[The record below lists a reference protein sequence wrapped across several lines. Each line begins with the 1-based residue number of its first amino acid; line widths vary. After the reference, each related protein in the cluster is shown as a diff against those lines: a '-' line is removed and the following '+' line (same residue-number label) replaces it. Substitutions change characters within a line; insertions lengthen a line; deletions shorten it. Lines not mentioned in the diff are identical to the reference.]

1 MTFEGGLH
9 YIMNFGYGSDSCD
22 KFLSI
27 FEKHGFYAELM
38 TSWSI
43 IAIDESTE

>member
-9 YIMNFGYGSDSCD
+9 YLMNFAYGSDNCE

-27 FEKHGFYAELM
+27 FEKHGFYAELA

-43 IAIDESTE
+43 IAVDESTE